1 MTSFGFATPR
11 GLGARFEINAR
22 FARTDPGFVA
32 ADDGATQLPTAH
44 FIAARP
50 AEGWIAAL
58 ALVTVQSGAGARA
71 GAARRPHRPGAGVV
85 RAVVAGGGRDARAA
99 GGGRARRPP
108 RRARPLPTH
117 RARARRRRARCR
129 PHPAVAREHWT
140 VLVGERRWVLAME
153 LMVQP
158 PERRDHER
166 EALELPFRTLEL
178 I

>member
-1 MTSFGFATPR
+1 MTSSDFVTPR

-22 FARTDPGFVA
+22 FARTDPGFVP

-71 GAARRPHRPGAGVV
+71 GVARRPPYPGAGLV
-85 RAVVAGGGRDARAA
+85 RTVAA

-117 RARARRRRARCR
+117 RARARRWRARCR

-140 VLVGERRWVLAME
+140 VLVAERRWVLAIE

-158 PERRDHER
+158 PKRWDHER

-178 I
+178 V